1 MISIK
6 PEKGCLL
13 IAEPSIFTDT
23 TFSRSVVLLAEHN
36 ENGSVGFVLNKVNAY
51 KLTDFVPNIE
61 KDFAVYNGGPVD
73 SDQLYFIHRRPEL
86 ITDSLEISP
95 GVFWGGNFDKVVEN
109 INNDAI
115 SSSEIR
121 FFLGYS
127 GWNFNQLEDELRKNS
142 WVVSEN
148 VYKSDIVSAV
158 DEEFWRKQMIELGGD
173 YVLWANSPE
182 NPNLN

>member
-23 TFSRSVVLLAEHN
+23 TFGRSVILLAEHN
-36 ENGSVGFVLNKVNAY
+36 ENGSVGFVLNKLNGY
-51 KLTDFVPNIE
+51 KLTDFVPSAE
-61 KDFAVYNGGPVD
+61 KDFPVYNGGPVD
-73 SDQLYFIHRRPEL
+73 SDQLYFIHKRPDLME
-86 ITDSLEISP
+86 DALEIST
-95 GVFWGGNFDKVVEN
+95 GVFWGGSFEKVIEEVN
-109 INNDAI
+109 KGTI
-115 SSSEIR
+115 SPNEIR

-127 GWNFNQLEDELRKNS
+127 GWDFNQLEDELRKNS

-148 VYKSDIVSAV
+148 AYKSDIVSAV
-158 DEEFWRKQMIELGGD
+158 DEDFWRKQMIELGGD
-173 YVLWANSPE
+173 YALWANSPE

>member
-13 IAEPSIFTDT
+13 IAEPSIFIDS
-23 TFSRSVVLLAEHN
+23 TFSRSVILLAEHN
-36 ENGSVGFVLNKVNAY
+36 ENGSVGFVLNKLNGY
-51 KLTDFVPNIE
+51 KLTDFVPAAE
-61 KDFAVYNGGPVD
+61 KDFPVYNGGPVD
-73 SDQLYFIHRRPEL
+73 SDQLYFIHKRPDL
-86 ITDSLEISP
+86 IEEALEIST
-95 GVFWGGNFDKVVEN
+95 GVFWGGSFEKAIEEVNKGT
-109 INNDAI
+109 ISPND
-115 SSSEIR
+115 IR

-127 GWNFNQLEDELRKNS
+127 GWDFNQLEDELRQNS

-148 VYKSDIVSAV
+148 TYKSDIVSAV

-173 YVLWANSPE
+173 YALWANSPE